1 MSRTLPLGVRPASS
15 LQEPYEGLDW
25 DVVEEMSLRSHLDN
39 KAVVP
44 PSPVPLLVCIWGLEK
59 ELCGLQAALGQGF
72 QREDRTAK
80 AHENRRTVS

>member
-15 LQEPYEGLDW
+15 LPEPYEGLDW

-44 PSPVPLLVCIWGLEK
+44 PSAVPLLVCIWGLEK

-72 QREDRTAK
+72 SEGRQNSK
-80 AHENRRTVS
+80 GP